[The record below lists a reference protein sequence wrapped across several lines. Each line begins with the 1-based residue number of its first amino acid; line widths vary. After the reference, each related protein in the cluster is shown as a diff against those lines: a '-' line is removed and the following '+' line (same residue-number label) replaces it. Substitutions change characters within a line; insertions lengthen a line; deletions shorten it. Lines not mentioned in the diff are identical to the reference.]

1 VNRPF
6 RSLNSL
12 LSTQHVGCWRRLVN
26 VLCCLV
32 ICVLVNFP
40 GHSLTVL
47 YHSFSEPSSLST
59 GQAQFSRRSVRTSRR
74 TGAASAPVSHVR
86 LSYLDSPG
94 GQGRPISSHA
104 SLLGTQLSASSLPSS
119 PAAAALLTVHP
130 PRTPTPTRRRSRSFG
145 QNNMEEQPSPGNRAR
160 ASPRSPSGRKLLND
174 SAAKA
179 QSRDAQKVNDGMVYL
194 DGPQVYTCGNCRTHL
209 TSHDDIISKSFHGR
223 HGRAYLFDQCVN
235 VTIGPAEDRELIT
248 GLHTV
253 CDIFC
258 KRCKNLVGW
267 TYQKAYASSQ
277 KYKEGKF
284 IIEKINLHLE
294 ESDHYDIAPP
304 AGERTDRW
312 RKRSISWGSEPPGAP
327 SAPGSTPIVYEYQ
340 PRP

>member
-1 VNRPF
+1 MN
-6 RSLNSL
+6 LTGL
-12 LSTQHVGCWRRLVN
+12 
-26 VLCCLV
+26 
-32 ICVLVNFP
+32 
-40 GHSLTVL
+40 SLTVL
-47 YHSFSEPSSLST
+47 YHFFSEPSSSST
-59 GQAQFSRRSVRTSRR
+59 GQARFARRSPRTSRQ

-86 LSYLDSPG
+86 LLYQDSPG

-104 SLLGTQLSASSLPSS
+104 HPPHPSS
-119 PAAAALLTVHP
+119 PT
-130 PRTPTPTRRRSRSFG
+130 RRRRSRSFG
-145 QNNMEEQPSPGNRAR
+145 QNNMDDQPSPGDRAR

-179 QSRDAQKVNDGMVYL
+179 QSRDAQKINDGMVYL

-312 RKRSISWGSEPPGAP
+312 RKRSISWGSD
-327 SAPGSTPIVYEYQ
+327 APGSIPIVYEYQ
-340 PRP
+340 PRPQSDR